1 MVIFQNHDEFK
12 GMKALITFLQFI
24 PMEDEILDFFRP
36 VSTHILKQFRAKPC
50 MPTQPN
56 SKGTYALHALFYRV
70 LTNLNPLLIT
80 CQPMLKLPVFMP
92 THLPKVCDK

>member
-56 SKGTYALHALFYRV
+56 SKGTLF
-70 LTNLNPLLIT
+70 
-80 CQPMLKLPVFMP
+80 MLSSTEF
-92 THLPKVCDK
+92 